1 MYYAHFGLTQPPFKI
16 TPNTEFFFPGG
27 NRGAILDALL
37 YAISQGEGIIKV
49 SGEVGSGKTMLC
61 RMLETCLPQ
70 QIESVYLANPSVSP
84 DEILHAIAF
93 ELQLAIG
100 DNEPRIKVMQ
110 ELHNYLLERH
120 TQKRQVVVFVEESQS
135 MPLATLEEMR
145 LLSNLETGSHK
156 LLQIVLFGQPELDE
170 ILRQPQIRQLRE
182 RITYSFSLSPLNA
195 QEIKEYLMFRMRAA
209 GYRGPD
215 LFSPSVVNLITKA
228 SEGLTRRVNLLADK
242 ALLAAFADNTH
253 TIKPKHIKEAI
264 QDSEFSHD
272 IGQRSRRFPG
282 LAWLLFGIVV
292 GALLY
297 GAYLSLWPILETPS
311 DNQPVVSDAPVLQ
324 SAPAKHVESE
334 GPKPDT
340 AEPPVAE
347 PPIAKPHVAE
357 SPAAEPP
364 VAQSP
369 AATPSTVESSAVASS
384 SSHASEQVSAQKT
397 GTSELGLPLRMSPAV
412 TLDPTSAK
420 AKPEKPAQP
429 KTEYTTF
436 EQYPILQQRIE
447 ATHTA
452 FALASADD
460 FSIQL
465 FLTDEVRPPR
475 IERFLT
481 RAAKLMNLEE
491 IYVYPVKIG
500 GQPRFRV
507 FYGLYPTQQEA
518 RQAMSQLP
526 ARYAETFHLRLFKVG
541 EFQN

>member
-37 YAISQGEGIIKV
+37 YAISHGEGIIKV

-93 ELQLAIG
+93 ELQLPFG

-120 TQKRQVVVFVEESQS
+120 MQKRQVVVFVEESQS
-135 MPLATLEEMR
+135 MPLATLEEIR

-170 ILRQPQIRQLRE
+170 ILRQQQIRQLRE
-182 RITYSFSLSPLNA
+182 RITYSFSLKPLNA
-195 QEIKEYLMFRMRAA
+195 QEIKEYLMFRMRTA

-215 LFSPSVVNLITKA
+215 LFSHGVVHMITKA

-253 TIKPKHIKEAI
+253 TIKPKHIKAAI
-264 QDSEFSHD
+264 QDSEFSND
-272 IGQRSRRFPG
+272 IGQRRRLFPR
-282 LAWLLFGIVV
+282 LAWLVFGIVV

-297 GAYLSLWPILETPS
+297 GAYLSLWPILEIPS
-311 DNQPVVSDAPVLQ
+311 DNQPAVSDAPVPQ
-324 SAPAKHVESE
+324 SATEKSIESE
-334 GPKPDT
+334 RPKVEA
-340 AEPPVAE
+340 AEPPR
-347 PPIAKPHVAE
+347 AE
-357 SPAAEPP
+357 SPTAEAPIAQSPVAEPP
-364 VAQSP
+364 VAQSHASEP
-369 AATPSTVESSAVASS
+369 PTAESSTVASS
-384 SSHASEQVSAQKT
+384 STQASEQVSAQKT
-397 GTSELGLPLRMSPAV
+397 GTGELGLPLRMSPAV
-412 TLDPTSAK
+412 TLNSTSAE
-420 AKPEKPAQP
+420 AKPEKPVQP
-429 KTEYTTF
+429 KVDDTTF
-436 EQYPILQQRIE
+436 EQYPMLQQRVE
-447 ATHTA
+447 AAQNA
-452 FALASADD
+452 FAQASADD
-460 FSIQL
+460 ISIQL

-481 RAAKLMNLEE
+481 RASKLMDLEE
-491 IYVYPVKIG
+491 IYVYPVKID
-500 GQPRFRV
+500 GQARFRV
-507 FYGLYPTQQEA
+507 FYGLYPTRQEA
-518 RQAMSQLP
+518 IEAMSQLP
-526 ARYAETFHLRLFKVG
+526 TLYAEAFHLRLFKVG

>member
-37 YAISQGEGIIKV
+37 YAISNGEGIIKV

-61 RMLETCLPQ
+61 RMLQTCLPQ

-84 DEILHAIAF
+84 DEIVHAIAF
-93 ELQLAIG
+93 ELQLPIG
-100 DNEPRIKVMQ
+100 GNMPRIKVMQ
-110 ELHNYLLERH
+110 ELHTYLLERH
-120 TQKRQVVVFVEESQS
+120 VQKRQVVIFVEESQS
-135 MPLATLEEMR
+135 MPLATLEEIR

-182 RITYSFSLSPLNA
+182 RITYSFSLTPLNA
-195 QEIKEYLMFRMRAA
+195 QQIKEYLMFRMRAA

-215 LFSPSVVNLITKA
+215 LFSPSVVHMITKA

-253 TIKPKHIKEAI
+253 TIKPKHIKAAI
-264 QDSEFSHD
+264 ADSEFSND
-272 IGQRSRRFPG
+272 IGQRRRPFPG

-297 GAYLSLWPILETPS
+297 GAYLSVWPILEIPS
-311 DNQPVVSDAPVLQ
+311 DYQPAVSVAPVPQ
-324 SAPAKHVESE
+324 SAPVKPVAVE
-334 GPKPDT
+334 GVRPDA

-347 PPIAKPHVAE
+347 PPLAKPPVAEPPIAE
-357 SPAAEPP
+357 SPAAE
-364 VAQSP
+364 SP
-369 AATPSTVESSAVASS
+369 AVASS
-384 SSHASEQVSAQKT
+384 PSQASEQVSAQKT
-397 GTSELGLPLRMSPAV
+397 GTGELGLPLRLSPAV
-412 TLDPTSAK
+412 TLARASTEV
-420 AKPEKPAQP
+420 KPEKPAQP
-429 KTEYTTF
+429 KADDATF

-447 ATHTA
+447 AAQNA
-452 FALASADD
+452 FAQASADD

-500 GQPRFRV
+500 GQARFRV
-507 FYGLYPTQQEA
+507 FYGIFPSQQEA
-518 RQAMSQLP
+518 RAAVSQLP
-526 ARYAETFHLRLFKVG
+526 ARYAESFHLRLLKIG

>member
-37 YAISQGEGIIKV
+37 YSISHGEGIIKV

-61 RMLETCLPQ
+61 RMLQTCLPQ

-93 ELQLAIG
+93 ELQLPILE
-100 DNEPRIKVMQ
+100 NEPRIKVMQ

-120 TQKRQVVVFVEESQS
+120 VQKRQVVVFVEESQS
-135 MPLATLEEMR
+135 MPIATLEEIR
-145 LLSNLETGSHK
+145 LLSNLETASHK

-182 RITYSFSLSPLNA
+182 RITYSFSLKPLNT

-215 LFSPSVVNLITKA
+215 LFSPSVVRMITKA

-253 TIKPKHIKEAI
+253 TIKPKHIKAAI
-264 QDSEFSHD
+264 EDSEFSND
-272 IGQRSRRFPG
+272 IGKRRKPFSG
-282 LAWLLFGIVV
+282 LAWLVFGIAL

-297 GAYLSLWPILETPS
+297 GAYLSLSPLFEGLS
-311 DNQPVVSDAPVLQ
+311 DNQPTVS
-324 SAPAKHVESE
+324 SAPLPQNPPAKPVETEPPKPGVSEPPQVES
-334 GPKPDT
+334 P
-340 AEPPVAE
+340 ASVPPVAE
-347 PPIAKPHVAE
+347 SSASVSPAAAE
-357 SPAAEPP
+357 SPATE
-364 VAQSP
+364 SP
-369 AATPSTVESSAVASS
+369 ASASS
-384 SSHASEQVSAQKT
+384 SYQAPEQVSAQKT
-397 GTSELGLPLRMSPAV
+397 GTGELGLPLRLSSAV
-412 TLDPTSAK
+412 TLGTTSAK
-420 AKPEKPAQP
+420 AKPDKPAQP
-429 KTEYTTF
+429 KVDDATF

-447 ATHTA
+447 ATQNA
-452 FALASADD
+452 FAQASADD
-460 FSIQL
+460 ISIQL

-481 RAAKLMNLEE
+481 RAAKLMDLEE

-500 GQPRFRV
+500 GQARFRV
-507 FYGLYPTQQEA
+507 FYGLYPSQQEA
-518 RQAMSQLP
+518 KEAMSQLP
-526 ARYAETFHLRLFKVG
+526 TRYAETFHLRLFKIG

>member
-37 YAISQGEGIIKV
+37 YAISNGEGIIKV

-61 RMLETCLPQ
+61 RMLQTCLPQ

-84 DEILHAIAF
+84 DEIMHAIAF
-93 ELQLAIG
+93 ELQLPIG
-100 DNEPRIKVMQ
+100 GNMPRIKVMQ

-120 TQKRQVVVFVEESQS
+120 VQKRQVVIFVEESQS
-135 MPLATLEEMR
+135 MPLATLEEIR

-182 RITYSFSLSPLNA
+182 RITYSFSLTPLNA
-195 QEIKEYLMFRMRAA
+195 QQIKEYLMFRMRAA

-215 LFSPSVVNLITKA
+215 LFSPGVVHMITKA

-253 TIKPKHIKEAI
+253 TIKPKHIKAAI
-264 QDSEFSHD
+264 QDSEFSND
-272 IGQRSRRFPG
+272 IGQRRRPFPG
-282 LAWLLFGIVV
+282 FAWLVFGIVL

-297 GAYLSLWPILETPS
+297 GAYLSVWPILDIPS
-311 DNQPVVSDAPVLQ
+311 DNQPAVSVAPVPQ
-324 SAPAKHVESE
+324 SAPVKPVESE
-334 GPKPDT
+334 GPKTDA
-340 AEPPVAE
+340 AEPPR
-347 PPIAKPHVAE
+347 AE
-357 SPAAEPP
+357 SPAAE
-364 VAQSP
+364 SP
-369 AATPSTVESSAVASS
+369 AVASS
-384 SSHASEQVSAQKT
+384 PSQASEQVSAQKT
-397 GTSELGLPLRMSPAV
+397 GTGELGLPLRLSPVV
-412 TLDPTSAK
+412 TLSSKTAESRPERVVQRK
-420 AKPEKPAQP
+420 ADDA
-429 KTEYTTF
+429 TTF

-447 ATHTA
+447 AAQNA
-452 FALASADD
+452 FAQASADD

-500 GQPRFRV
+500 GQARFRV
-507 FYGLYPTQQEA
+507 FYGIYPSQQEA
-518 RQAMSQLP
+518 KAAVSQLP
-526 ARYAETFHLRLFKVG
+526 ARYAESFHLRLLKIG

>member
-37 YAISQGEGIIKV
+37 YAISHGEGIIKV

-61 RMLETCLPQ
+61 RMLQTCLPQ

-84 DEILHAIAF
+84 DEIVHAIAF
-93 ELQLAIG
+93 ELQLPIG
-100 DNEPRIKVMQ
+100 GNIPRIKVMQ

-120 TQKRQVVVFVEESQS
+120 VQKRQVVIFVEESQS
-135 MPLATLEEMR
+135 MPLATLEEIR

-182 RITYSFSLSPLNA
+182 RITYSFSLTPLNA
-195 QEIKEYLMFRMRAA
+195 QQIKEYLMFRMRAA

-215 LFSPSVVNLITKA
+215 LFSPGVVHMITKA

-253 TIKPKHIKEAI
+253 TIKPKHIKAAI
-264 QDSEFSHD
+264 EDSEFSND
-272 IGQRSRRFPG
+272 IGLRRRPFPG
-282 LAWLLFGIVV
+282 LAWLVFGIVL
-292 GALLY
+292 GAVLY
-297 GAYLSLWPILETPS
+297 GAYLSVWPILEISS
-311 DNQPVVSDAPVLQ
+311 DNQPAVSVAPVPQ
-324 SAPAKHVESE
+324 SAPVKHIESE
-334 GPKPDT
+334 VPKTDA
-340 AEPPVAE
+340 AEPPR
-347 PPIAKPHVAE
+347 AE
-357 SPAAEPP
+357 SPAAE
-364 VAQSP
+364 SP
-369 AATPSTVESSAVASS
+369 AVASS
-384 SSHASEQVSAQKT
+384 PSQVSEQVSAQKT
-397 GTSELGLPLRMSPAV
+397 GTGELGLPLRLSSAV
-412 TLDPTSAK
+412 TLARASAEI
-420 AKPEKPAQP
+420 KPDKPAQT
-429 KTEYTTF
+429 KADYATY

-447 ATHTA
+447 AAQNA
-452 FALASADD
+452 FAQASADD

-465 FLTDEVRPPR
+465 FLTDEVRPLR

-500 GQPRFRV
+500 GQERFRV
-507 FYGLYPTQQEA
+507 FYGIYPSQQEA
-518 RQAMSQLP
+518 RAAVSQIP
-526 ARYAETFHLRLFKVG
+526 ARYAESFHLRLLKIG
-541 EFQN
+541 AFQN

>member
-37 YAISQGEGIIKV
+37 YAISNGEGIIKV

-61 RMLETCLPQ
+61 RMLQTCLPQ

-84 DEILHAIAF
+84 DEIVHAIAF
-93 ELQLAIG
+93 ELQLPIG
-100 DNEPRIKVMQ
+100 GNMPRIKVMQ

-120 TQKRQVVVFVEESQS
+120 VQKRQVVIFVEESQS
-135 MPLATLEEMR
+135 MPLATLEEIR

-182 RITYSFSLSPLNA
+182 RITYSFSLTPLNA
-195 QEIKEYLMFRMRAA
+195 QQIKEYLMFRMRAA

-215 LFSPSVVNLITKA
+215 LFSPGVVHMITKA

-253 TIKPKHIKEAI
+253 TIKPKHIKAAI
-264 QDSEFSHD
+264 QDSEFSND
-272 IGQRSRRFPG
+272 IGQRRRPFPG
-282 LAWLLFGIVV
+282 FAWLVFGIVL

-297 GAYLSLWPILETPS
+297 GAYLSVWPILEIPS
-311 DNQPVVSDAPVLQ
+311 DNQPAVSVAPVPQ
-324 SAPAKHVESE
+324 SAPVKPVESE
-334 GPKPDT
+334 GPKTDA
-340 AEPPVAE
+340 AEPPR
-347 PPIAKPHVAE
+347 AE
-357 SPAAEPP
+357 SPAAE
-364 VAQSP
+364 SP
-369 AATPSTVESSAVASS
+369 AVASS
-384 SSHASEQVSAQKT
+384 PSQASEQVSAQKT
-397 GTSELGLPLRMSPAV
+397 GTGELGLPLRLSPVV
-412 TLDPTSAK
+412 TLSSKTAESRPERVVQRK
-420 AKPEKPAQP
+420 ADDA
-429 KTEYTTF
+429 TTF

-447 ATHTA
+447 AAQNA
-452 FALASADD
+452 FAQASADD

-500 GQPRFRV
+500 GQARFRV
-507 FYGLYPTQQEA
+507 FYGIYPSQQEA
-518 RQAMSQLP
+518 RAAVSQLP
-526 ARYAETFHLRLFKVG
+526 ARYAESFHLRLLKIG

>member
-37 YAISQGEGIIKV
+37 YAISNGEGIIKV

-61 RMLETCLPQ
+61 RMLQTCLPQ

-84 DEILHAIAF
+84 DEIVHAIAF
-93 ELQLAIG
+93 ELQLPIG
-100 DNEPRIKVMQ
+100 GNMPRIKVMQ

-120 TQKRQVVVFVEESQS
+120 VQKRQVVIFVEESQS
-135 MPLATLEEMR
+135 MPLATLEEIR

-182 RITYSFSLSPLNA
+182 RITYSFSLTPLNA
-195 QEIKEYLMFRMRAA
+195 QQIKEYLMFRMRAA

-215 LFSPSVVNLITKA
+215 LFSPGVVHMITKA

-253 TIKPKHIKEAI
+253 TIKPKHIKAAI
-264 QDSEFSHD
+264 QDSEFSND
-272 IGQRSRRFPG
+272 IGQRRRPFPG
-282 LAWLLFGIVV
+282 FAWLVFGIVL

-297 GAYLSLWPILETPS
+297 GAYLSVWPILEIPS
-311 DNQPVVSDAPVLQ
+311 DNQPAVSVAPVPQ
-324 SAPAKHVESE
+324 SAPVKPVESE
-334 GPKPDT
+334 GPKTDA
-340 AEPPVAE
+340 AEPPR
-347 PPIAKPHVAE
+347 AE
-357 SPAAEPP
+357 SPAAE
-364 VAQSP
+364 SP
-369 AATPSTVESSAVASS
+369 AVASS
-384 SSHASEQVSAQKT
+384 PSQASEQVSAQKT
-397 GTSELGLPLRMSPAV
+397 GTGELGLPLRLSSAV
-412 TLDPTSAK
+412 TLARASAEV
-420 AKPEKPAQP
+420 KPDKPAQP
-429 KTEYTTF
+429 KAYDATF

-447 ATHTA
+447 AAQNA
-452 FALASADD
+452 FAQASADD

-500 GQPRFRV
+500 GQARFRV
-507 FYGLYPTQQEA
+507 FYGIYPSQQEA
-518 RQAMSQLP
+518 RAAVSQLP
-526 ARYAETFHLRLFKVG
+526 ARYAESFHLRLLKIG

>member
-61 RMLETCLPQ
+61 RMLETCLPE

-93 ELQLAIG
+93 ELQLEIG

-120 TQKRQVVVFVEESQS
+120 MQKRQVVVFVEESQS
-135 MPLATLEEMR
+135 VPLATLEEIR

-182 RITYSFSLSPLNA
+182 RITYSFSLKPLNT

-209 GYRGPD
+209 GYHGPD
-215 LFSPSVVNLITKA
+215 LFSPSVLHMIAKA

-264 QDSEFSHD
+264 QDSEFSKD
-272 IGQRSRRFPG
+272 IGRRRRPFPG
-282 LAWLLFGIVV
+282 LAWLLSGIVV
-292 GALLY
+292 GVLLY
-297 GAYLSLWPILETPS
+297 GAYLSLWPILETPTDS
-311 DNQPVVSDAPVLQ
+311 QPVVSNAPVLQ
-324 SAPAKHVESE
+324 SAPEKRVESE
-334 GPKPDT
+334 EPKPDT
-340 AEPPVAE
+340 AEPPR
-347 PPIAKPHVAE
+347 AE
-357 SPAAEPP
+357 SPAAEP
-364 VAQSP
+364 
-369 AATPSTVESSAVASS
+369 STVESSTTVSS
-384 SSHASEQVSAQKT
+384 SPQDSEQGSAQTT
-397 GTSELGLPLRMSPAV
+397 GASELGLPLRMSPAV
-412 TLDPTSAK
+412 TLGPTSAK

-429 KTEYTTF
+429 KTEYTAF
-436 EQYPILQQRIE
+436 EQYPVLQQRIE
-447 ATHTA
+447 AAQSA

-491 IYVYPVKIG
+491 IYVYPVKIS

-507 FYGLYPTQQEA
+507 FYGIYPTQQEA

-526 ARYAETFHLRLFKVG
+526 TRYAETFHLRLFKVG
-541 EFQN
+541 QFQN

>member
-61 RMLETCLPQ
+61 RMLETCLPE

-100 DNEPRIKVMQ
+100 ANEPRIKVMQ

-120 TQKRQVVVFVEESQS
+120 MQKRQVVVFVEESQS
-135 MPLATLEEMR
+135 MPLATLEEIR

-170 ILRQPQIRQLRE
+170 ILRQQQIRQLRE
-182 RITYSFSLSPLNA
+182 RITYSFSLKPLNT

-215 LFSPSVVNLITKA
+215 LFSPGVVHMITKA

-253 TIKPKHIKEAI
+253 TIKPKHVKEAI

-272 IGQRSRRFPG
+272 IGQRRRPFPG

-297 GAYLSLWPILETPS
+297 GAYFSLWPILETPS
-311 DNQPVVSDAPVLQ
+311 DNQPVVSDTPVLQ
-324 SAPAKHVESE
+324 SPPAKRVESE
-334 GPKPDT
+334 ESKPDT
-340 AEPPVAE
+340 AEPPR
-347 PPIAKPHVAE
+347 AE
-357 SPAAEPP
+357 SSAAEPH

-369 AATPSTVESSAVASS
+369 AATPSTVESSTAASS
-384 SSHASEQVSAQKT
+384 SFQASEQVSEQKT

-447 ATHTA
+447 AAQAA

-518 RQAMSQLP
+518 RQAISQLP
-526 ARYAETFHLRLFKVG
+526 TRYAETFHLRLFKVG

>member
-37 YAISQGEGIIKV
+37 YAISNGEGIIKV

-61 RMLETCLPQ
+61 RMLQTCLPQ

-84 DEILHAIAF
+84 DEIVHAIAF
-93 ELQLAIG
+93 ELQLPIG
-100 DNEPRIKVMQ
+100 GNMPRIKVMQ

-120 TQKRQVVVFVEESQS
+120 VQKRQVVIFVEESQS
-135 MPLATLEEMR
+135 MPLATLEEIR

-182 RITYSFSLSPLNA
+182 RITYSFSLTPLNA
-195 QEIKEYLMFRMRAA
+195 QQIKEYLMFRMRAA

-215 LFSPSVVNLITKA
+215 LFSPGVVHMITKA

-253 TIKPKHIKEAI
+253 TIKPKHIKAAI
-264 QDSEFSHD
+264 QDSEFSND
-272 IGQRSRRFPG
+272 IGQRRRPFPG
-282 LAWLLFGIVV
+282 FAWLVFGIVL

-297 GAYLSLWPILETPS
+297 GAYLSVWPILEIPS
-311 DNQPVVSDAPVLQ
+311 DNQPAVSVAPVPQ
-324 SAPAKHVESE
+324 SAPVKPVESE
-334 GPKPDT
+334 GPKTDA
-340 AEPPVAE
+340 AEPPR
-347 PPIAKPHVAE
+347 AE
-357 SPAAEPP
+357 SPAAE
-364 VAQSP
+364 SP
-369 AATPSTVESSAVASS
+369 AVASS
-384 SSHASEQVSAQKT
+384 PSQASEQVSAQKT
-397 GTSELGLPLRMSPAV
+397 GTGELGLPLRLSPVV
-412 TLDPTSAK
+412 TLSSKTAESRPERVVQRK
-420 AKPEKPAQP
+420 ADDA
-429 KTEYTTF
+429 TTF

-447 ATHTA
+447 AAQNA
-452 FALASADD
+452 FAQASADD

-500 GQPRFRV
+500 GQARFRV
-507 FYGLYPTQQEA
+507 FYGIFPSQQEA
-518 RQAMSQLP
+518 RAAVSQLP
-526 ARYAETFHLRLFKVG
+526 ARYAESFHLRLLKIG

>member
-37 YAISQGEGIIKV
+37 YAISNGEGIIKV

-61 RMLETCLPQ
+61 RMLQTCLPQ

-84 DEILHAIAF
+84 DEIMHAIAF
-93 ELQLAIG
+93 ELQLPIG
-100 DNEPRIKVMQ
+100 GNMPRIKVMQ

-120 TQKRQVVVFVEESQS
+120 VQKRQVVIFVEESQS
-135 MPLATLEEMR
+135 MPLATLEEIR

-182 RITYSFSLSPLNA
+182 RITYSFSLTPLNA
-195 QEIKEYLMFRMRAA
+195 QQIKEYLMFRMRAA

-215 LFSPSVVNLITKA
+215 LFSPGVVHMITKA

-253 TIKPKHIKEAI
+253 TIKPKHIKAAI
-264 QDSEFSHD
+264 QDSEFSND
-272 IGQRSRRFPG
+272 IGQRRRPFPG
-282 LAWLLFGIVV
+282 FAWLVFGIVL

-297 GAYLSLWPILETPS
+297 GAYLSVWPILDIPS
-311 DNQPVVSDAPVLQ
+311 DNQPAVSVAPVPQ
-324 SAPAKHVESE
+324 SAPVKPVESE
-334 GPKPDT
+334 GPKTDA
-340 AEPPVAE
+340 AEPPR
-347 PPIAKPHVAE
+347 AE
-357 SPAAEPP
+357 SPAAE
-364 VAQSP
+364 SP
-369 AATPSTVESSAVASS
+369 AVASS
-384 SSHASEQVSAQKT
+384 PSQASEQVSAQKT
-397 GTSELGLPLRMSPAV
+397 GTGELGLPLRLSPVV
-412 TLDPTSAK
+412 TLSSKTAESRPERVVQRK
-420 AKPEKPAQP
+420 ADDA
-429 KTEYTTF
+429 TTF

-447 ATHTA
+447 AAQNA
-452 FALASADD
+452 FAQASADD

-500 GQPRFRV
+500 GQARFRV
-507 FYGLYPTQQEA
+507 FYGIYPSQQEA
-518 RQAMSQLP
+518 RAAVSQLP
-526 ARYAETFHLRLFKVG
+526 ARYAESFHLRLLKIG

>member
-37 YAISQGEGIIKV
+37 YAISNGEGIIKV

-61 RMLETCLPQ
+61 RMLQTCLPQ

-84 DEILHAIAF
+84 DEIMHAIAF
-93 ELQLAIG
+93 ELQLPIG
-100 DNEPRIKVMQ
+100 GNMPRIKVMQ

-120 TQKRQVVVFVEESQS
+120 VQKRQVVIFVEESQS
-135 MPLATLEEMR
+135 MPLATLEEIR

-182 RITYSFSLSPLNA
+182 RITYSFSLTPLNA
-195 QEIKEYLMFRMRAA
+195 QQIKEYLMFRMRAA

-215 LFSPSVVNLITKA
+215 LFSPGVVHMITKA

-253 TIKPKHIKEAI
+253 TIKPKHIKAAI
-264 QDSEFSHD
+264 QDSEFSND
-272 IGQRSRRFPG
+272 IGQRRRPFPG
-282 LAWLLFGIVV
+282 FAWLVFGIVL

-297 GAYLSLWPILETPS
+297 GAYLSVWPILDIPS
-311 DNQPVVSDAPVLQ
+311 DNQPAVSVAPVPQ
-324 SAPAKHVESE
+324 SAPVKPVESE
-334 GPKPDT
+334 GPKTDA
-340 AEPPVAE
+340 AEPPR
-347 PPIAKPHVAE
+347 AE
-357 SPAAEPP
+357 SPAAE
-364 VAQSP
+364 SP
-369 AATPSTVESSAVASS
+369 AVASS
-384 SSHASEQVSAQKT
+384 PSQASEQVSAQKT
-397 GTSELGLPLRMSPAV
+397 GTGELGLPLRLSPVV
-412 TLDPTSAK
+412 TLSSKTAESRPERVVQRK
-420 AKPEKPAQP
+420 ADDA
-429 KTEYTTF
+429 TTF
-436 EQYPILQQRIE
+436 EQYPVLQQRIE
-447 ATHTA
+447 ATQNA
-452 FALASADD
+452 FAQASADD

-500 GQPRFRV
+500 GQARFRV
-507 FYGLYPTQQEA
+507 FYGIYPSQQEA
-518 RQAMSQLP
+518 RAAVSQLP
-526 ARYAETFHLRLFKVG
+526 ARYAESFHLRLLKIG

>member
-37 YAISQGEGIIKV
+37 YAISNGEGIIKV

-61 RMLETCLPQ
+61 RMLQTCLPQ

-84 DEILHAIAF
+84 DEIVHAIAF
-93 ELQLAIG
+93 ELQLPIG
-100 DNEPRIKVMQ
+100 GNMPRIKVMQ

-120 TQKRQVVVFVEESQS
+120 VQKRQVVIFVEESQS
-135 MPLATLEEMR
+135 MPLATLEEIR

-182 RITYSFSLSPLNA
+182 RITYSFSLTPLNA
-195 QEIKEYLMFRMRAA
+195 QQIKEYLMFRMRAA

-215 LFSPSVVNLITKA
+215 LFSPGVVHMITKA

-253 TIKPKHIKEAI
+253 TIKPKHIKAAI
-264 QDSEFSHD
+264 QDSEFSND
-272 IGQRSRRFPG
+272 IGQRRRPFPG
-282 LAWLLFGIVV
+282 FAWLVFGIVL

-297 GAYLSLWPILETPS
+297 GAYLSVWPILDIPS
-311 DNQPVVSDAPVLQ
+311 DNQPAVSVAPVPQ
-324 SAPAKHVESE
+324 SAPVKPVESE
-334 GPKPDT
+334 GPKTDA
-340 AEPPVAE
+340 AEPPR
-347 PPIAKPHVAE
+347 AE
-357 SPAAEPP
+357 SPAAE
-364 VAQSP
+364 SP
-369 AATPSTVESSAVASS
+369 AVASS
-384 SSHASEQVSAQKT
+384 PSQASEQVSAQKT
-397 GTSELGLPLRMSPAV
+397 GTGELGLPLRLSPVV
-412 TLDPTSAK
+412 TLSSKMAESRPERVVQRK
-420 AKPEKPAQP
+420 ADDA
-429 KTEYTTF
+429 TTF

-447 ATHTA
+447 AAQNA
-452 FALASADD
+452 FAQASADD
-460 FSIQL
+460 ISIQL

-500 GQPRFRV
+500 GQARFRV
-507 FYGLYPTQQEA
+507 FYGIYPSQQEA
-518 RQAMSQLP
+518 RAAVSQLP
-526 ARYAETFHLRLFKVG
+526 ARYAESFHLRLLKIG

>member
-37 YAISQGEGIIKV
+37 YAISNGEGIIKV

-61 RMLETCLPQ
+61 RMLQTCLPQ

-84 DEILHAIAF
+84 DEIVHAIAF
-93 ELQLAIG
+93 ELQLPIG
-100 DNEPRIKVMQ
+100 GNMPRIKVMQ

-120 TQKRQVVVFVEESQS
+120 VQKRQVVIFVEESQS
-135 MPLATLEEMR
+135 MPLATLEEIR

-182 RITYSFSLSPLNA
+182 RITYSFSLTPLNA
-195 QEIKEYLMFRMRAA
+195 QQIKEYLMFRMRAA

-215 LFSPSVVNLITKA
+215 LFSPGVVHMITKA

-253 TIKPKHIKEAI
+253 TIKPKHIKAAI
-264 QDSEFSHD
+264 QDSEFSND
-272 IGQRSRRFPG
+272 IGQRRRPFPG
-282 LAWLLFGIVV
+282 FAWLVFGIVL

-297 GAYLSLWPILETPS
+297 GAYLSVWPILDIPS
-311 DNQPVVSDAPVLQ
+311 DNQPAVSVAPVPQ
-324 SAPAKHVESE
+324 SAPVKPVESE
-334 GPKPDT
+334 GPKTDA
-340 AEPPVAE
+340 AEPPR
-347 PPIAKPHVAE
+347 AE
-357 SPAAEPP
+357 SPAAE
-364 VAQSP
+364 SP
-369 AATPSTVESSAVASS
+369 AVASS
-384 SSHASEQVSAQKT
+384 PSQASEQVSAQKT
-397 GTSELGLPLRMSPAV
+397 GTGELGLPLRLSPVV
-412 TLDPTSAK
+412 TLSSKTAESRPERVVQRK
-420 AKPEKPAQP
+420 ADDA
-429 KTEYTTF
+429 TTF

-447 ATHTA
+447 AAQNA
-452 FALASADD
+452 FAQASADD

-500 GQPRFRV
+500 GQARFRV
-507 FYGLYPTQQEA
+507 FYGIYPSQQEA
-518 RQAMSQLP
+518 RAAVSQLP
-526 ARYAETFHLRLFKVG
+526 ARYAESFHLRLLKIG